1 LENRIEVVSLIYQTN
16 NNNLKLKTMT
26 TKKITMAS
34 VKSFVKKNFN
44 GLYIKLDGSFD
55 GMIDG
60 IDWKKDS
67 QFVKADLDTQHYEHT
82 LGIKGAWFVGRS
94 NDFFTKIENESFE
107 GIKVSNSCGYF
118 TIAIKK

>member
-1 LENRIEVVSLIYQTN
+1 MNTQN
-16 NNNLKLKTMT
+16 
-26 TKKITMAS
+26 KKITMAT
-34 VKSFVKKNFN
+34 VKSFVKKNYN
-44 GLYIKLDGSFD
+44 GLYIKLDGCFD

-67 QFVKADLDTQHYEHT
+67 QFIKAEVDTHHYDYT

-94 NDFFTKIENESFE
+94 RDFFTKVENEEFE

>member
-1 LENRIEVVSLIYQTN
+1 
-16 NNNLKLKTMT
+16 MT
-26 TKKITMAS
+26 KRITMAT
-34 VKSFVKKNFN
+34 VKSFVKKNYN

-60 IDWKKDS
+60 IDFKKDS
-67 QFVKADLDTQHYEHT
+67 QFVKAGVDTHHYNHT
-82 LGIKGAWFVGRS
+82 LGITGAWFVGQSRDFLS
-94 NDFFTKIENESFE
+94 TFENDEFQ